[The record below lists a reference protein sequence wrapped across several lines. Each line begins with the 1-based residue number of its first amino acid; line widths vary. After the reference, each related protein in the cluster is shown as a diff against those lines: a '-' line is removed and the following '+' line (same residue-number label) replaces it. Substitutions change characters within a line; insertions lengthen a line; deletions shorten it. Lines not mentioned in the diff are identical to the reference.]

1 MFGRRHD
8 GQHRAADLFAG
19 LVQQPA
25 TLAAEAQQGWV
36 VEGARERQGWQLA
49 IAVAGGERWPQA
61 ELVVE
66 RACQR
71 DRHQADGGLRVAR
84 SGQVGVVLRARRPEH
99 ARDQRLS
106 LEGAP
111 HGVERLQPLGEP
123 GHDPA

>member
-25 TLAAEAQQGWV
+25 ALAAEAQERRV
-36 VEGARERQGWQLA
+36 VEGARERQGGQLA
-49 IAVAGGERWPQA
+49 IAVSGGERRPQA
-61 ELVVE
+61 QLVVE

-84 SGQVGVVLRARRPEH
+84 SGQLGVALHARCAEH
-99 ARDQRLS
+99 LRDQRLPV
-106 LEGAP
+106 EGAP